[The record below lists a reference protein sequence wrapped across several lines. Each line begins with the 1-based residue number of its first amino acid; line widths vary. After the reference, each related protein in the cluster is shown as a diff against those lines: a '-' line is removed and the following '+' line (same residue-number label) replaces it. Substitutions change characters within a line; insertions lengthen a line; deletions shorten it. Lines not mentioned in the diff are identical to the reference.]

1 MTKEEAEKLRNREKR
16 SLGYFYSLA
25 FKPFVCPT
33 KRQSARESMRFRLMT
48 SSLSSR
54 SFVLHKLFP
63 ARRSSLS
70 SAPLFSLSF
79 GICVFCRLLCT
90 SFNVVKQ
97 TKHPPHM
104 VSFCPHQTQEHREKE
119 RERKRERQIKNR
131 QHERTNEEKH
141 KKARRKT
148 RNVFFSPLRLV
159 SFLSLSL

>member
-1 MTKEEAEKLRNREKR
+1 MMTKEEAEKLRNREKR

-119 RERKRERQIKNR
+119 RERKKERDKLRIANTKERTKKSTRKQEERQG
-131 QHERTNEEKH
+131 T
-141 KKARRKT
+141 
-148 RNVFFSPLRLV
+148 FSPPL
-159 SFLSLSL
+159 